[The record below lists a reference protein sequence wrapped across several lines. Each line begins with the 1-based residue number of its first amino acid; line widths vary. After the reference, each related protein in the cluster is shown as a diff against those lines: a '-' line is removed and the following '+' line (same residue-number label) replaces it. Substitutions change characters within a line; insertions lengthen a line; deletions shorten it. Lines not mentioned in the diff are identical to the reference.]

1 MFIKLL
7 PDNEKLLL
15 LNLARLLAISDKPLL
30 WDGKTKDE
38 LTSDSDLSAL
48 SIQQGALEKE
58 LLSELEQS
66 VKTSQLPTMS
76 LSAAIGAPA
85 AALINAST
93 AFRGSSIENKLT
105 EKLKAFP
112 LTRIDAAESR
122 VQAATAVLKTL
133 LKEKQ
138 ADDPIIPKVILLQL
152 ILIAL
157 RDGNI
162 SNIEWSLLK
171 EIQLH
176 YQLQDFIFKD
186 LLERAEAL
194 NSEISKTIALVL
206 E

>member
-1 MFIKLL
+1 MLIKLL
-7 PDNEKLLL
+7 PDDEKALLL
-15 LNLARLLAISDKPLL
+15 DLARLLALCDKPLL

-38 LTSDSDLSAL
+38 LTSDSDLNAL
-48 SIQQGALEKE
+48 SIQQGEQENE

-66 VKTSQLPTMS
+66 VKTPD
-76 LSAAIGAPA
+76 LSVIDISATSI
-85 AALINAST
+85 AS
-93 AFRGSSIENKLT
+93 KLT

-112 LTRIDAAESR
+112 LTKIDAAESR

-133 LKEKQ
+133 LEEKR
-138 ADDPIIPKVILLQL
+138 ADLPTIPKIILFQL

-186 LLERAEAL
+186 LLDRAEVL
-194 NSEISKTIALVL
+194 NNEISKTIALVL

>member
-1 MFIKLL
+1 MLIKLL
-7 PDNEKLLL
+7 PNDEKALLL
-15 LNLARLLAISDKPLL
+15 DLARLLALCDKPLL

-38 LTSDSDLSAL
+38 LTSDSDLNAL
-48 SIQQGALEKE
+48 SIQQGEQENE

-66 VKTSQLPTMS
+66 VKTPA
-76 LSAAIGAPA
+76 LSIIGISAT
-85 AALINAST
+85 LWEWET
-93 AFRGSSIENKLT
+93 SIESKLT

-112 LTRIDAAESR
+112 LTKIDAAESR

-133 LKEKQ
+133 LEEKR
-138 ADDPIIPKVILLQL
+138 ADLPTIPKIILFQL

-186 LLERAEAL
+186 LLDRAEVL
-194 NSEISKTIALVL
+194 NNEISKTIALVL